1 MAELST
7 SAVAWDRDRVAV
19 RAIWVRANES
29 VEWIAAATDTFV
41 KGLRD
46 LLDVPEW
53 IDVTSS
59 PWPGEVDAQQQHV
72 RENLVAYE
80 GRVAVGSGCDIS
92 LYGAT
97 PPSPQLTIHAGAITP
112 GNRIPLHYAGLGFH
126 PQSTPLSRREV
137 VDDLIAL
144 AVRACQPAVVTFTTT
159 AVNKESGRTGW
170 QVPAG
175 YRVWIGPEVGGISTT
190 ADGVTARPLE
200 GGTLLSAPDDWEASA
215 VAEAM
220 NATLEANHLDEIPHG
235 AA

>member
-1 MAELST
+1 MGAVT
-7 SAVAWDRDRVAV
+7 VAWQDDQVGLRAV
-19 RAIWVRANES
+19 WARTNES
-29 VEWIAAATDTFV
+29 VDWIAAATDTFV
-41 KGLRD
+41 TGLRG
-46 LLDVPEW
+46 LLDRPDW
-53 IDVTSS
+53 LHRARA
-59 PWPGEVDAQQQHV
+59 PWPAEPEAQ
-72 RENLVAYE
+72 RALVASSEVVIEDKVFE
-80 GRVAVGSGCDIS
+80 GEYSVD
-92 LYGAT
+92 LYGSP
-97 PPSPQLTIHAGAITP
+97 PPSPHLQVSAGGRHP
-112 GNRIPLHYAGLGFH
+112 GGRIPLHSAGLGFD
-126 PQSTPLSRREV
+126 PRFTPLPRREV